1 LADDEVEI
9 DRLLE
14 ALNGIDDPPGVSGG
28 PIDID
33 AAIWVSRALHWGA
46 DMGLSPYVS
55 TLILSETLNE
65 IRAASSSASN
75 ARGRKR
81 RRVRMISA
89 QRETFAELSTVGRG
103 SPSLLAVREVRRAC

>member
-1 LADDEVEI
+1 VGQEAALADDESEI
-9 DRLLE
+9 VRLLE
-14 ALNGIDDPPGVSGG
+14 ALNGTDPAEISGRSV
-28 PIDID
+28 DID
-33 AAIWVSRALHWGA
+33 AAIWVSRVLRWGA

-81 RRVRMISA
+81 RRVRMVSA
-89 QRETFAELSTVGRG
+89 RRET
-103 SPSLLAVREVRRAC
+103 SPSLAQSAEARRRCWS